1 MVGQKNS
8 EFVGITGSPGDYPAK
23 RTQGIKNNS
32 SFNRS
37 QNVYASN
44 LHSKP
49 TFFDHALKNFQY
61 FHNRSNSISTKISPF
76 EKFRNPIFFD
86 RALQETDRRRKKK
99 LELPRHGYDS
109 LGEFPRVQDRRPVG
123 HATRRCCERNGAS
136 ARILVRVETL
146 FSFAGAGLLRGNLS
160 PAAPA
165 ISSSPLLSLSLSLTH
180 TNSHVNGICYS
191 VAAAAKVFLPDHVRS
206 ESSTGFRG
214 GV

>member
-1 MVGQKNS
+1 MIILRKGHRGLKTILRF
-8 EFVGITGSPGDYPAK
+8 E
-23 RTQGIKNNS
+23 

-37 QNVYASN
+37 QN

-49 TFFDHALKNFQY
+49 FFDHALKNFQY

-99 LELPRHGYDS
+99 LELPRRGYDS

-165 ISSSPLLSLSLSLTH
+165 ISSSPLLSLLSL
-180 TNSHVNGICYS
+180 
-191 VAAAAKVFLPDHVRS
+191 FLSYTQPR
-206 ESSTGFRG
+206 ERYLL
-214 GV
+214 

>member
-1 MVGQKNS
+1 MIILRKGHKGLKTILRF
-8 EFVGITGSPGDYPAK
+8 E
-23 RTQGIKNNS
+23 
-32 SFNRS
+32 SFNRF
-37 QNVYASN
+37 QN

-49 TFFDHALKNFQY
+49 FFDHALKN

-99 LELPRHGYDS
+99 LELPRRGYDS

-165 ISSSPLLSLSLSLTH
+165 ISSSPLLSLLPLFLSLSHTH
-180 TNSHVNGICYS
+180 KQPRERY
-191 VAAAAKVFLPDHVRS
+191 LL
-206 ESSTGFRG
+206 
-214 GV
+214 